1 MAEGLHRQTWHH
13 EFSLDVYVKTLTVVV
28 CISAKAALLG
38 QDGKLKGQLA
48 RSTHRETGREPSS
61 TGCEETTDSRK
72 LFPDLHTRAVKMHMW
87 NVHVHVC
94 THAHMHDYTEEEQ
107 GLQAV
112 INLSASSWRVQGDQL
127 PHTPAP
133 TPFPS
138 WWSVYSNYYAK

>member
-1 MAEGLHRQTWHH
+1 MAEGLHRQTWQP
-13 EFSLDVYVKTLTVVV
+13 ELSLDIYVKTLSVVV

-48 RSTHRETGREPSS
+48 RSTHQETGREPSS

-72 LFPDLHTRAVKMHMW
+72 LSPDLPTHAVKMHLR
-87 NVHVHVC
+87 VHVC
-94 THAHMHDYTEEEQ
+94 VRIHTHMHDYTEEEQ

-112 INLSASSWRVQGDQL
+112 LSLSASSWRVQGDQL
-127 PHTPAP
+127 PHTPTP
-133 TPFPS
+133 TLFPS